1 MTIDAAGTPAPPA
14 AATPSK
20 NSFARIAG
28 VLFSPGETFADIA
41 RKPDIIVPLLVM
53 IIIGYVTTALTAPR
67 MDFSAITAQQAEQMR
82 KQNPNMSDADIERM
96 ERITASF
103 TKVTV
108 WISPILAVVWY
119 LIIALLLWGGVRLMG
134 GEGTFK
140 QAFSATVYSWFP
152 MVLFGIIVTIVIL
165 ARGTFDPTQMAT
177 IVKSNPA
184 FLVDMKEQPILFSLL
199 GNFDVFTIWTV
210 VLLIFGF
217 AAVSKLPKGKVA
229 AIVLVLWAVFILL
242 RLGGAAIGAAGMKA

>member
-1 MTIDAAGTPAPPA
+1 
-14 AATPSK
+14 
-20 NSFARIAG
+20 
-28 VLFSPGETFADIA
+28 
-41 RKPDIIVPLLVM
+41 M

-217 AAVSKLPKGKVA
+217 TAISKLPKGKVA
-229 AIVLVLWAVFILL
+229 AIVLVLWVVFILL

>member
-1 MTIDAAGTPAPPA
+1 MTIDAAGSPAPPA

-41 RKPDIIVPLLVM
+41 RKPDILVPLLV
-53 IIIGYVTTALTAPR
+53 ILIIGYVTTALTAPKL
-67 MDFSAITAQQAEQMR
+67 DFSSITAQQAEQMR
-82 KQNPNMSDADIERM
+82 KQNPNMSDSDIERM

-103 TKVTV
+103 TKVMV
-108 WISPILAVVWY
+108 WAGPMLAVLWY
-119 LIIALLLWGGVRLMG
+119 LLMALLLWGGVRLMG
-134 GEGTFK
+134 GEGSFK
-140 QAFSATVYSWFP
+140 QAFSVTVYSWFP

-165 ARGTFDPTQMAT
+165 ARGTFDPTAMAT

-199 GNFDVFTIWTV
+199 SNFDVFTIWTV

-217 AAVSKLPKGKVA
+217 AAISKLSKGKVA
-229 AIVLVLWAVFILL
+229 AIVITLWAVFILIK
-242 RLGGAAIGAAGMKA
+242 LGGAALGAAGMKA